1 MKKRTLKLSVLL
13 IISCALLQSCMYDL
27 RTKSIKKE
35 GITDVNTNKGKE
47 ILESAWKKQGFDKL
61 KSHKTYSYHGSDT
74 WKGVLGKMGQVWPEM
89 KSELDFKY
97 QIGSFDGQVTFLD
110 GDENGNVAG
119 LQNWNYYEIIKR
131 DTLFKD
137 KNDKKNRRKVFGLA
151 AFQYFTEMIDRIKV
165 APIISYAG
173 EDEIRGQ
180 KYDLVF
186 CTWESAEPHMEHD
199 QYLAWIN
206 KETGLMDFTQ
216 YTIRE
221 SYLKPPGYKMLG
233 GGVEFADL
241 KEIDGIM
248 IPHEQLVYAIKLRK
262 KQKKNLHRLII
273 SNFQFDS
280 FNTEE
285 LRIDKSIEQ
294 GGDFKK

>member
-1 MKKRTLKLSVLL
+1 MKTKTLKLIGILF
-13 IISCALLQSCMYDL
+13 ISSFLLQGCIYDL

-35 GITDVNTNKGKE
+35 GITEANIKKGKE
-47 ILESAWKKQGFDKL
+47 ILESAWKKQGYDKL
-61 KSHKTYSYHGSDT
+61 KDHQTYSFHGSDT
-74 WKGVLGKMGQVWPEM
+74 WKGLLGRMGQIWPEL

-97 QIGSFDGQVTFLD
+97 QIGTFDGQVTFKD
-110 GDENGNVAG
+110 GEEKGNIAG
-119 LQNWNYYEIIKR
+119 LQNWNFYEIINS
-131 DTLFKD
+131 DTTFKD
-137 KNDKKNRRKVFGLA
+137 KNHKKNQRKVFGLA
-151 AFQYFTEMIDRIKV
+151 AFQYFTEMIDRIKD

-206 KETGLMDFTQ
+206 KKTELIDFTQ

-221 SYLKPPGYKMLG
+221 SYLKPPGYKMIG
-233 GGVEFADL
+233 GGVEFTRFKA
-241 KEIDGIM
+241 IDGIM

-273 SNFQFDS
+273 SGFEFDG
-280 FNTEE
+280 FDVEE
-285 LRIDKSIEQ
+285 LRIDRNIET
-294 GGDFKK
+294 GGNFK